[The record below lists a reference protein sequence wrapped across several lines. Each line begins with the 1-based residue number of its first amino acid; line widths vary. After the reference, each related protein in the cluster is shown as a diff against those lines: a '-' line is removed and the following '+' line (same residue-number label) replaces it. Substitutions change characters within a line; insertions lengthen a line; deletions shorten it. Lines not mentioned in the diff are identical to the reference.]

1 MATIGEGGQD
11 IKEKDLFMRKMH
23 KSKLVLATD
32 LGGTNMRTAL
42 LNDKGEVLAYTR
54 KPTNANMGKDKV
66 IQKLITTLKATA
78 SKHNT
83 PLKRIAGIGI
93 GFPGPVDVELGV
105 ILNPPNMK
113 GWLNVPLRDIL
124 EDEFKMPAII
134 ENDAN
139 AAALGEHWM
148 GAGKGAKSLVCITLG
163 TGVGGGIVL
172 NDKIWHGAT
181 GIAGEI
187 GHTTVVRNGLK
198 CNCGN
203 RGCLEAYASATGM
216 VKMMRKALSR
226 TSKLQERVDEEKLNK
241 YGSKYI
247 SELASKGN
255 KIALRV
261 VTEMIQILGIAIAN
275 VANVLNPEI
284 IVVSGGLTNMGS
296 RLFEPLRKEVKR
308 RAIEKGVEYLRIV
321 PARLGENAGV
331 IGAARSALMQL
342 HLQ

>member
-1 MATIGEGGQD
+1 
-11 IKEKDLFMRKMH
+11 MRKMH

-42 LNDKGEVLAYTR
+42 MNDRGEILAHMR
-54 KPTNANMGKDKV
+54 KSTNADMGKDKV
-66 IQKLITTLKATA
+66 IEKLITTLKATT

-83 PLKRIAGIGI
+83 PLRKIEGIGI

-105 ILNPPNMK
+105 VLSPPNMK
-113 GWLNVPLRDIL
+113 GWINVPLKDIM
-124 EDEFKMPAII
+124 EEEFKMPVII

-139 AAALGEHWM
+139 AAAIGEHWM
-148 GAGKGAKSLVCITLG
+148 GAGKGMKNLVCITLG

-187 GHTTVVRNGLK
+187 GHTTIIRNGQK

-216 VKMMRKALSR
+216 VRMMHKALLMGGMDKQSL
-226 TSKLQERVDEEKLNK
+226 SVMPVDEEKLNK
-241 YGSKYI
+241 DGSKYI
-247 SELASKGN
+247 SELAAKGN
-255 KIALRV
+255 KIALSV
-261 VTEMIQILGIAIAN
+261 IKEMIQILGIAIVN
-275 VANVLNPEI
+275 IVHILNPEI
-284 IVVSGGLTNMGS
+284 IVISGGVTNMGS
-296 RLFEPLRKEVKR
+296 KLFEPLREEVKK
-308 RAIEKGVEYLRIV
+308 RAFEKAVEYLRIV

-331 IGAARSALMQL
+331 IGAARSILIQV
-342 HLQ
+342 Q

>member
-1 MATIGEGGQD
+1 
-11 IKEKDLFMRKMH
+11 MRKMH

-42 LNDKGEVLAYTR
+42 MNDRGEILAHMR
-54 KPTNANMGKDKV
+54 KSTNADMGKDKV
-66 IQKLITTLKATA
+66 IEKLITTLKATA

-83 PLKRIAGIGI
+83 PLRKIEGIGI

-105 ILNPPNMK
+105 VLSPPNMK
-113 GWLNVPLRDIL
+113 GWINVPLKDIM
-124 EDEFKMPAII
+124 EEEFKMPVII

-139 AAALGEHWM
+139 AAAIGEHWM
-148 GAGKGAKSLVCITLG
+148 GAGKGMKNLVCITLG

-187 GHTTVVRNGLK
+187 GHTTIIRNGLK

-216 VKMMRKALSR
+216 VRMMHKALLMGGMDKQSL
-226 TSKLQERVDEEKLNK
+226 SVMPVDEEKLNK
-241 YGSKYI
+241 DGSKYI
-247 SELASKGN
+247 SELAAKGN
-255 KIALRV
+255 KIALSV
-261 VTEMIQILGIAIAN
+261 IKEMIQILGIAIVN
-275 VANVLNPEI
+275 IVHILNPEI
-284 IVVSGGLTNMGS
+284 IVISGGVTNMGS
-296 RLFEPLRKEVKR
+296 KLFEPLREEVKK
-308 RAIEKGVEYLRIV
+308 RAFEKAVEYLRIV

-331 IGAARSALMQL
+331 IGAARSILIQV
-342 HLQ
+342 Q

>member
-1 MATIGEGGQD
+1 MG
-11 IKEKDLFMRKMH
+11 KMH

-42 LNDKGEVLAYTR
+42 LNDKGEILAHMR
-54 KPTNANMGKDKV
+54 KPTNADMGKDKV
-66 IQKLITTLKATA
+66 IEKLITTLKATA
-78 SKHNT
+78 AKHNI
-83 PLKRIAGIGI
+83 PLKRIEGIGI

-105 ILNPPNMK
+105 VLNPPNMK
-113 GWLNVPLRDIL
+113 GWINIPLRDIM
-124 EDEFKMPAII
+124 EEEFKMPVTI

-148 GAGKGAKSLVCITLG
+148 GAGKGTKSLVCITLG

-172 NDKIWHGAT
+172 NDRVWHGAT

-187 GHTTVVRNGLK
+187 GHTTIIRNGFK

-216 VKMMRKALSR
+216 VRMMRKALSMGGMDKQ
-226 TSKLQERVDEEKLNK
+226 SLSVMPVDEEKLDK
-241 YGSKYI
+241 DGSKYI
-247 SELASKGN
+247 TELAAKGN

-261 VTEMIQILGIAIAN
+261 IKEMIQILGIAIVN
-275 VANVLNPEI
+275 LIHILNPEV
-284 IVVSGGLTNMGS
+284 IVISGGVTNMGS
-296 RLFEPLRKEVKR
+296 KLFNPLRQEVKK
-308 RAIEKGVEYLRIV
+308 RAFEKAVEYLRIV

-342 HLQ
+342 NPQC